1 MNVVPFPRRR
11 DLSSSIPLDRRLG
24 SVVRPG
30 SAGADAAA
38 RFETVL
44 VQYANGVLHCR
55 EDAAHALIQT
65 GLFTRRLSGGVD
77 IVDAEVAERLS
88 ALAQLQGEGTP
99 ARAMIGFGKMVMIA
113 ETFADPSGEA
123 QGFIVLRRLLPA
135 PWSVPTLIEAYGLT
149 PREADV
155 ALALMLGLTIHA
167 IAERFELRTTTV
179 RQYLKAIYLKTDTS
193 SQAQLVAALNGSD
206 VDGEGMC
213 WSFADALEPV

>member
-1 MNVVPFPRRR
+1 MP
-11 DLSSSIPLDRRLG
+11 
-24 SVVRPG
+24 
-30 SAGADAAA
+30 DAAA